1 MVKKTRET
9 FNFGAPRSFIGGI
22 IHHPGR
28 AFQTGKRKERFGNYL
43 STEEEQELSP
53 APTGLV
59 EETVKGVSLS
69 LEKGVSG
76 LEKTSNVSL
85 SKDQEKDH
93 LKDVFDWESFHFPNG
108 TFLEELVHFELLYK
122 GGKHG

>member
-1 MVKKTRET
+1 
-9 FNFGAPRSFIGGI
+9 GGI

-53 APTGLV
+53 APTGLA
-59 EETVKGVSLS
+59 EETVKGVFLS
-69 LEKGVSG
+69 LKKGMSG
-76 LEKTSNVSL
+76 LEETSNVFL

-93 LKDVFDWESFHFPNG
+93 LEDVFDWEPFHFPNG